1 MSETVDKNKEESQIS
16 QGSHSKK
23 KNIKFQDQIESS
35 NNNINESQNN
45 NSNEN
50 SINQSYKENKSNLSL
65 SKVITENKI
74 GGYSTNISKDSKGYI
89 KSKPHFEIGEHITET
104 NGKFMEI
111 NTHFS
116 ILQKNINLLKDG
128 IYDNS
133 KKSLILKGSVQNSQ
147 NYLRENSNK
156 VYKSIVD
163 QLYEVRK
170 LFKFQIEKAKN
181 ANLNN
186 LKMFSGVIEFN
197 QKLKKELDQCEYLL
211 NHCENEIGYKLTKDP
226 CYSFLKKEN
235 NQTTFK

>member
-1 MSETVDKNKEESQIS
+1 MSETVDKNKEDSQIS

-89 KSKPHFEIGEHITET
+89 KSKPHFENGEHITET

-116 ILQKNINLLKDG
+116 ILQKNINLL
-128 IYDNS
+128 
-133 KKSLILKGSVQNSQ
+133 
-147 NYLRENSNK
+147 
-156 VYKSIVD
+156 
-163 QLYEVRK
+163 
-170 LFKFQIEKAKN
+170 
-181 ANLNN
+181 
-186 LKMFSGVIEFN
+186 
-197 QKLKKELDQCEYLL
+197 
-211 NHCENEIGYKLTKDP
+211 
-226 CYSFLKKEN
+226 
-235 NQTTFK
+235 